1 MEKGKTIQQIIS
13 EAVRQQGYRT
23 VREAALATGL
33 STKTLQGALSGATT
47 PSPQTLIKLAS
58 RLGLDADDLVRRAL
72 RAKAVGE
79 KFLPQQKFFDDWD
92 LVISRARNMGP
103 DVERDLLAHCD
114 SYLRGA
120 EVGAKARAGKKS
132 KKK

>member
-1 MEKGKTIQQIIS
+1 MEKGKNIQQIIA

-23 VREAALATGL
+23 VKEAARATGL
-33 STKTLQGALSGATT
+33 SAKTLQSAISGAST
-47 PSPQTLIKLAS
+47 PSPQTLIKLAT

-92 LVISRARNMGP
+92 LVISRARNLGP
-103 DVERDLLAHCD
+103 DVEKDLLAHCD

-120 EVGAKARAGKKS
+120 EVGKKS
-132 KKK
+132 HARKPGSK